1 MVVEEDSDFNVDGLE
16 WRETETAVEYV
27 NVAWVMEVNCREL
40 EIIIVEEVAMKIVS
54 SFLFCWQKF

>member
-27 NVAWVMEVNCREL
+27 NVVWVVEVNFREL

-54 SFLFCWQKF
+54 SFLFCWKKF